1 MGNYHLIDM
10 FISVGLIDDVSFY
23 YVNLTKESCAFHLA
37 LTINPVLEA
46 IKLTKCACHP
56 KIGFIG
62 L

>member
-1 MGNYHLIDM
+1 M

-56 KIGFIG
+56 KIGFTG